1 MKIFSFLTIFYTVN
15 EINLLSQRN
24 DAKMKYIALDIG
36 NVCIKIDHI
45 GCYARAGFAG
55 MPPQEVMFLARE
67 YECGRLTEDEFWT
80 QFQQY
85 APDRS
90 KTRQDLEKDFDA
102 ILVEPVPGMEMLIS
116 ALPLVGIQPVFFS
129 DISARHLKLVRQM
142 FRASAMVPEGIYS
155 FEVGSMKPDE
165 AMFEA
170 FEKRFGVPALYVDD
184 REVLI
189 EAARKRGWNAVVFT
203 GAKALQKALQNC

>member
-1 MKIFSFLTIFYTVN
+1 
-15 EINLLSQRN
+15 
-24 DAKMKYIALDIG
+24 
-36 NVCIKIDHI
+36 
-45 GCYARAGFAG
+45 

-80 QFQQY
+80 RFKQY
-85 APDRS
+85 APNQN
-90 KTRQDLEKDFDA
+90 KTRQDLEKDFDS
-102 ILVEPVPGMEMLIS
+102 ILVEPMPGMEMLIS

-129 DISARHLKLVRQM
+129 DISERHLRLVRKM

-155 FEVGSMKPDE
+155 FEVGAMKPE
-165 AMFEA
+165 EPMFEA

-189 EAARKRGWNAVVFT
+189 EAALKRGWNAVVFSD
-203 GAKALQKALQNC
+203 AKALQKALQNC